1 MLLNLVSR
9 RFRWSS
15 VLLAV
20 FLLWGLSRITVSQES
35 KISYNELYEETVKW
49 SQEMYERTFVWWI
62 PEELL
67 EAYYAGHPFATEAW
81 IEEVDKAVSPY
92 TVIAVS
98 DGKSGPFTRRA
109 KFKTK
114 VDIKANIKIKDSHGT
129 RYLPISEDEIS
140 SNTKSFLA
148 SWKPVLEEAYGQ
160 WGENTHFILF
170 PGKDKNGHRIVDPK
184 KDGSFSVELGKK
196 EFRWRLPLGSL
207 VPPKICPTCGE
218 KLNGAYKFCPWDGAK
233 LPETKEE
240 ENI

>member
-35 KISYNELYEETVKW
+35 KISYMELYEETMKW
-49 SQEMYERTFVWWI
+49 SQAMYEETFVWWI

-67 EAYYAGHPFATEAW
+67 EAYYAGHAFATKAW
-81 IEEVDKAVSPY
+81 IEEVNKAVGGY
-92 TVIAVS
+92 TVFAVA
-98 DGKSGPFTRRA
+98 DGKSGPFGGT
-109 KFKTK
+109 KFKAK
-114 VDIKANIKIKDSHGT
+114 SDIRASMKIRDSHGT
-129 RYLPISEDEIS
+129 RYLLLSEDEIT

-148 SWKPVLEEAYGQ
+148 WWKPMLEKEYGQ

-170 PGKDKNGHRIVDPK
+170 PGKDKNGDRIADPRK
-184 KDGSFSVELGKK
+184 EGTFSVELGKR
-196 EFRWRLPLGSL
+196 EFRWRLPLSSV
-207 VPPKICPTCGE
+207 VPPKICPACGE
-218 KLNGAYKFCPWDGAK
+218 KLKGAYKFCPWDGTK